1 MHAVR
6 GGPQEDNAAGWPW
19 SWTQTIRGHSPL
31 PTLECTIVHLS
42 YRGAIFMGAALR
54 EQGVTE
60 SICIA
65 HMTET
70 RYGLYT
76 LKILASWCKDLPSCR
91 LPKVSLICKFL
102 LIKLDIYQ
110 SGVGCHFLQ
119 TTCSPLLSLYE
130 GQFQISPRKHSS
142 SHINKSKY

>member
-1 MHAVR
+1 MHVVR

-42 YRGAIFMGAALR
+42 YRGAIFMGTALR
-54 EQGVTE
+54 EQGITE

-70 RYGLYT
+70 RYGLYI
-76 LKILASWCKDLPSCR
+76 LSRFWRAGVKIYSSCR
-91 LPKVSLICKFL
+91 LPKVSLICKFP
-102 LIKLDIYQ
+102 
-110 SGVGCHFLQ
+110 H
-119 TTCSPLLSLYE
+119 LLSLTFTNLE
-130 GQFQISPRKHSS
+130 WAATFFRPPALLALFVWGPVSDFTQEALKFSNQQI
-142 SHINKSKY
+142 